1 MVIFITYVAVQH
13 CVFRG
18 TNVALVLFALRTLNH
33 LQVPLLLRALCLT
46 ACRKFK
52 HFFFLMISLSTVMK
66 AASGRARSPFYYSD
80 ANSVSSSEL
89 MVSKSFL
96 PFEIGLT

>member
-52 HFFFLMISLSTVMK
+52 HFSFPFDFIVNSNEGCIRPSEVTFSLQ
-66 AASGRARSPFYYSD
+66 
-80 ANSVSSSEL
+80 
-89 MVSKSFL
+89 
-96 PFEIGLT
+96 